1 MYWRCSSFRNSFL
14 GGHFRTSKDTSS
26 FVWELHHLNL
36 KLGSY
41 TIHELL
47 CLLTSGMSCSTC
59 LFFPLPAVV
68 QEEEGHTG
76 TWSSGHRPNSGRKP
90 ETAPCP
96 YCFAHLSI
104 KSLSRHKKDMHGGE
118 KRVHKCSLCDAKLT
132 RLDNLRRHILL
143 RHCSQKTHWLHRT
156 VPTLK
161 DVRSNPF
168 FREGP
173 SYLFFFFAEIL
184 SARITG
190 FRKRPVFLAQVS
202 NAGGVG
208 SRLQIFVPNRMV
220 TSAFVCGSCL
230 GMFRFL
236 QPKII
241 GPIISAKGGFQR
253 MVVMIMFVS

>member
-1 MYWRCSSFRNSFL
+1 MSSCAYFWDVLQHVPLFP
-14 GGHFRTSKDTSS
+14 SS
-26 FVWELHHLNL
+26 
-36 KLGSY
+36 
-41 TIHELL
+41 
-47 CLLTSGMSCSTC
+47 SCGARRRGTHRDLVLRPPSQQRPKTRDS
-59 LFFPLPAVV
+59 PLPVLLRTPEHQISVAA
-68 QEEEGHTG
+68 QERHARRREASAQVLPLWRQADSLGQSAQAYTFEALL
-76 TWSSGHRPNSGRKP
+76 P
-90 ETAPCP
+90 EDPLTAP
-96 YCFAHLSI
+96 
-104 KSLSRHKKDMHGGE
+104 
-118 KRVHKCSLCDAKLT
+118 
-132 RLDNLRRHILL
+132 
-143 RHCSQKTHWLHRT
+143 HRANT
-156 VPTLK
+156 QGRTLK
-161 DVRSNPF
+161 SF
-168 FREGP
+168 FSGGTLI
-173 SYLFFFFAEIL
+173 SFFFFAEIL